1 MFMTNGRISRL
12 LLLAS
17 SAGLAACGGRT
28 DRILAVPQ
36 QLAPQQEVEVQIL
49 GLNDFHGNL
58 ETPRDP
64 VPLRNPDGSTT
75 NIRAGGAAQLA
86 ATLQRLRAGHESV
99 TVAAGDLIGATPL
112 VSAHFLDEP
121 TIRALSMAGLDYAAV
136 GNHEFDKGGAELRR
150 MQEGGCQKHT
160 SRTPCAVEPHAVA
173 GFRYLAANVIT
184 EGGSSFFPGT
194 VIRQMGPVKVGFIG
208 MTLKD
213 TATLV
218 APAGVAGLTF
228 ADEAE
233 TANALV
239 PKLKAEGADTIVLLV
254 HQGGRVPP
262 VYDALGCDGLSGEIV
277 PILGKLDPAIR
288 VVVSG
293 HTHHAYACDVEAGGA
308 PRLLTSAGKNGYL
321 VSDIRLSFDPA
332 TRGLI
337 SAKAQN
343 VPVLA
348 QGDPKVQAMVDRYVA
363 AARPAAERVVGRLA
377 RPALKDP
384 DDGDSSAGELI
395 ADAQLAAT
403 RPPTRG
409 GAEIAFINSG
419 GVRTDLDPRA
429 DGSITFGQI
438 FATQPFGNSLVVKTL
453 TGAQLKALLEQG
465 FREVNGE
472 ARASSLLIPSKGF
485 AYRFDVKRPAGQ
497 RIVAMTLNGRPID
510 SARSYRVT
518 VNNFLASGGDGYT
531 ILAQGKDPLD
541 AGLDLDA
548 LEAWLATNPKVPD
561 GRRISQAK

>member
-1 MFMTNGRISRL
+1 

-419 GVRTDLDPRA
+419 GVRTDLVPRA

-472 ARASSLLIPSKGF
+472 ARASSLLIPSEGF